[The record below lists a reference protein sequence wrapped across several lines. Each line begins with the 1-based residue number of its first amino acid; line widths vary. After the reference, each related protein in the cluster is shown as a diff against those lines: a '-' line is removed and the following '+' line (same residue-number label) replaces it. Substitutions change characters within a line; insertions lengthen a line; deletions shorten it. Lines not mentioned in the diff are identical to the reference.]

1 MSDSP
6 VSPVSS
12 AFAPATGRRK
22 QELTD
27 SMDVEK
33 MAGMMN
39 ELHSTIRAL
48 EEKLEATGMENDLLQ
63 QRMAEMIDERTGST
77 PPKFAKPSSDPIAT
91 HGDTKNFA
99 KIATSGD
106 TADFYLDGGELPSDT
121 SDFYLALDKDE
132 SSAAWR
138 DLNPVAAIAKFVN
151 VPAVSA

>member
-22 QELTD
+22 QELAD

-48 EEKLEATGMENDLLQ
+48 EEKLEATGMENGLLQ
-63 QRMAEMIDERTGST
+63 QRMA
-77 PPKFAKPSSDPIAT
+77 
-91 HGDTKNFA
+91 
-99 KIATSGD
+99 
-106 TADFYLDGGELPSDT
+106 
-121 SDFYLALDKDE
+121 
-132 SSAAWR
+132 
-138 DLNPVAAIAKFVN
+138 
-151 VPAVSA
+151 